1 MARPREFNEDAA
13 LDAAMYRFWKRGYQ
27 ATSVR
32 DLEAETG
39 LTSPSLYNAFGDKR
53 ALFRRVLE
61 RYAEHSARV
70 RIARLEAEMPP
81 KEAIRAFIAGI
92 IEYSLNDKERRGCLI
107 VNSALE
113 IAPHDPEI
121 GAEIATRL
129 AEVEAFFRRCIAAAR
144 RDHSVPADRNP
155 NDIARLLLGVTIGIR
170 VVARTNPDRKLL
182 EGMARPALA
191 LLDRPKRRVR
201 THRNLA

>member
-13 LDAAMYRFWKRGYQ
+13 LDAAMHCFWNKGYQ

-39 LTSPSLYNAFGDKR
+39 LTTPSLYNAFGDKR
-53 ALFRRVLE
+53 ALFRRSLE

-70 RIARLEAEMPP
+70 RIARLEAKMPP
-81 KEAIRAFIAGI
+81 KEAIRAFITEI
-92 IEYSLNDKERRGCLI
+92 VEHSLNDKERRGCLI

-129 AEVEAFFRRCIAAAR
+129 AEVEAFFRRCIVAAQKDR
-144 RDHSVPADRNP
+144 SVPPDRSP
-155 NDIARLLLGVTIGIR
+155 KDVARLLLGVTIGIR
-170 VVARTNPDRKLL
+170 VVARTNPDRQLL

-191 LLDRPKRRVR
+191 LLNKPKRGIGSEP
-201 THRNLA
+201 

>member
-13 LDAAMYRFWKRGYQ
+13 LDAAMHCFWGKGYH

-39 LTSPSLYNAFGDKR
+39 LTTPSLYNAFGDKR
-53 ALFRRVLE
+53 ALFRRALE

-70 RIARLEAEMPP
+70 RIARLEAKMPP
-81 KEAIRAFIAGI
+81 KEAIRAFMKEIV
-92 IEYSLNDKERRGCLI
+92 EHSLNDKERRGCLI

-121 GAEIATRL
+121 GAEIATRM
-129 AEVEAFFRRCIAAAR
+129 AEVEAFFRRSIVAAQKDR
-144 RDHSVPADRNP
+144 SVPPDRNP
-155 NDIARLLLGVTIGIR
+155 EDLARLLLGVTIGIR
-170 VVARTNPDRKLL
+170 VVARTNPDRQLL
-182 EGMARPALA
+182 EGMTRPALA
-191 LLDRPKRRVR
+191 LLDKPKRGTRSA
-201 THRNLA
+201 L